1 MELWLAVFGLAAAVL
16 MIWLSRNRHR
26 DNRGASGEV
35 GGGTSGGVE
44 HKTGIGGGNG
54 HGTDGDGG
62 SGGDG
67 GGGD

>member
-26 DNRGASGEV
+26 DDRSAN
-35 GGGTSGGVE
+35 GGTSGGVE
-44 HKTGIGGGNG
+44 NKKGNGGVNG
-54 HGTDGDGG
+54 HGTDGDAG

>member
-16 MIWLSRNRHR
+16 MIWMSRNRHR
-26 DNRGASGEV
+26 GDRSASG
-35 GGGTSGGVE
+35 GISGGVN
-44 HKTGIGGGNG
+44 HKTGKGGGNG